1 MACPKRIAAL
11 LSDPLLV
18 ADLLYAL
25 FAARTKDALSDWLAE
40 SLGDL
45 PLMKIKLWLING
57 FYHTREKDLIAY
69 ARRRCAE
76 EYRNVTA
83 R

>member
-11 LSDPLLV
+11 LSDPLV
-18 ADLLYAL
+18 VDDLLYCL
-25 FAARTKDALSDWLAE
+25 FAARTKEELSDWLAE
-40 SLGDL
+40 SLGD
-45 PLMKIKLWLING
+45 PALMKIKLWLIAG
-57 FYHTREKDLIAY
+57 FYHTREKDLLAY

-76 EYRNVTA
+76 ECHDVTA

>member
-11 LSDPLLV
+11 LSNPLV
-18 ADLLYAL
+18 MDDLLYAL
-25 FAARTKDALSDWLAE
+25 FAARTKEELSDWLAE

-45 PLMKIKLWLING
+45 ALMKIKLWLVNG

-69 ARRRCAE
+69 ARRRCSE
-76 EYRNVTA
+76 EIHHVA
-83 R
+83 A